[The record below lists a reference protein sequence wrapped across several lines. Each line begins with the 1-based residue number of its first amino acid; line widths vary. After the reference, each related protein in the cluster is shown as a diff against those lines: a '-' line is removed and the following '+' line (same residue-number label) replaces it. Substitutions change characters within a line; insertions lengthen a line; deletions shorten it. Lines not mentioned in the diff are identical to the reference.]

1 MGKFFNDSKEELIR
15 VYYIKEKGRW
25 AKVAWNG
32 GLLQVK
38 VKTPAHKLEYLN
50 WKSNPK
56 GLSSSLPYD
65 GFSNRGRG
73 VCCIVCIISFPR
85 RKKNKITLRKRKENQ
100 LLLPISLS
108 LSLLFRSTLSTFL
121 TTFFFLSEHSKSVS
135 LVLSLIHIKMVSF
148 SNRWIIIDRGLK
160 ESLQHIEYK
169 VWRFCSFHA

>member
-108 LSLLFRSTLSTFL
+108 LSLSTLSIYPFHVSDNLFFSVRTFQIC
-121 TTFFFLSEHSKSVS
+121 FIGSQ
-135 LVLSLIHIKMVSF
+135 
-148 SNRWIIIDRGLK
+148 SNP
-160 ESLQHIEYK
+160 YK
-169 VWRFCSFHA
+169 NG